1 MKRKSKL
8 PKMNGRFAGVGAIT
22 KRLRGSSIIYDNRDE
37 LANQLLGLASAN
49 ITDVLEWSD
58 NNVSIKEIKDIP
70 ERALQAIK
78 KIKVTPTRS
87 GDQIE
92 VEMIDK
98 VSVAD
103 AIQECRVAG
112 PRKES
117 EKPAVVD
124 VTMVLPEKKN
134 GEEIPSGLK
143 LDFSGSPTL

>member
-22 KRLRGSSIIYDNRDE
+22 KRLGGSSIIYDNRDE

-58 NNVSIKEIKDIP
+58 NNVSIKEIKEIP

-98 VSVAD
+98 VRVLQMLSKSAGLLD
-103 AIQECRVAG
+103 QE
-112 PRKES
+112 KES

-124 VTMVLPEKKN
+124 VTMVLPGEKN
-134 GEEIPSGLK
+134 E
-143 LDFSGSPTL
+143 

>member
-1 MKRKSKL
+1 MPRLNKRF
-8 PKMNGRFAGVGAIT
+8 PAVGEVT
-22 KRLRGSSIIYDNRDE
+22 KRLRGSSIIYDNRDQ
-37 LANQLLGLASAN
+37 LAEQLLMLAGAN

-70 ERALQAIK
+70 ASALQAIK

-98 VSVAD
+98 VRVLQILSKSAGLLD
-103 AIQECRVAG
+103 QE
-112 PRKES
+112 KDS

-124 VTMVLPEKKN
+124 IQMVLPGELEKK
-134 GEEIPSGLK
+134 K
-143 LDFSGSPTL
+143 

>member
-1 MKRKSKL
+1 MPRLNKRF
-8 PKMNGRFAGVGAIT
+8 PAVGEVT
-22 KRLRGSSIIYDNRDE
+22 KRLRGSSIIYDNRDQ
-37 LANQLLGLASAN
+37 LAEQLLMLAGAN

-70 ERALQAIK
+70 ASALQAIK

-98 VSVAD
+98 VRVLQILSKSAGLLD
-103 AIQECRVAG
+103 QE
-112 PRKES
+112 KDS

-124 VTMVLPEKKN
+124 IQMVMPGELEKK
-134 GEEIPSGLK
+134 K
-143 LDFSGSPTL
+143 K

>member
-22 KRLRGSSIIYDNRDE
+22 KRLRGSIIIYDNRDE
-37 LANQLLGLASAN
+37 LANQLLGLASSN

-58 NNVSIKEIKDIP
+58 NNVSIKEIKEIP

-98 VSVAD
+98 VRVLQMLSKSAGLLD
-103 AIQECRVAG
+103 QE
-112 PRKES
+112 KES

-124 VTMVLPEKKN
+124 VTMVLPGEKN
-134 GEEIPSGLK
+134 
-143 LDFSGSPTL
+143 D

>member
-1 MKRKSKL
+1 MSRRKV
-8 PKMNGRFAGVGAIT
+8 PHPPPVMGEIR

-98 VSVAD
+98 VRVLQMLSKSAGLLD
-103 AIQECRVAG
+103 QE
-112 PRKES
+112 KES

-124 VTMVLPEKKN
+124 VTMVLPGEKK
-134 GEEIPSGLK
+134 
-143 LDFSGSPTL
+143 

>member
-22 KRLRGSSIIYDNRDE
+22 KRLRGSGIIYDNRDE
-37 LANQLLGLASAN
+37 LANQLLSLASAN

-98 VSVAD
+98 VRVLQMLSKSAGLLD
-103 AIQECRVAG
+103 QE
-112 PRKES
+112 KES

-124 VTMVLPEKKN
+124 VTMVLPGEQEK
-134 GEEIPSGLK
+134 
-143 LDFSGSPTL
+143 

>member
-1 MKRKSKL
+1 MPRVNKRF
-8 PKMNGRFAGVGAIT
+8 PAVGEVT
-22 KRLRGSSIIYDNRDE
+22 KRLKGSSIIYDNRDE

-58 NNVSIKEIKDIP
+58 NNVSIKEIKEIP

-98 VSVAD
+98 VRVLQILSKSAGLLD
-103 AIQECRVAG
+103 QE
-112 PRKES
+112 KDS

-124 VTMVLPEKKN
+124 IQMVMPGELEKK
-134 GEEIPSGLK
+134 
-143 LDFSGSPTL
+143 

>member
-1 MKRKSKL
+1 MPRVNKRF
-8 PKMNGRFAGVGAIT
+8 PAVGEVT
-22 KRLRGSSIIYDNRDE
+22 KRLKGSSIIYDNRDE

-58 NNVSIKEIKDIP
+58 NNVSIKEIKEIP

-98 VSVAD
+98 VRVLQMLSKSAGLLD
-103 AIQECRVAG
+103 QE
-112 PRKES
+112 KES

-124 VTMVLPEKKN
+124 VTMVLPGEKK
-134 GEEIPSGLK
+134 
-143 LDFSGSPTL
+143 